1 MGKPLVEQTA
11 ERLLQLILKRD
22 YEVGDRLPNEYDLA
36 QDLEVGRSTI
46 REAVRSLA
54 TRNVLEV
61 RQGSGTYISNKKGVA
76 EDPLGFALV
85 KDKLKLTTDLF
96 ELRYLLEPRIAERVA
111 QFATDEDIERLEK
124 VVLAI
129 EESVARDDGKHLE
142 LDVQFHSM
150 LGELSGNLAMTSLVP
165 VIHQSIHLIN
175 ENYTSH
181 QMKESSLKAHRMILM
196 AIRNRHPVAA
206 YDSMLGHILEV
217 RQTVLQ
223 NWNDDN
229 MPIHGLPHQ

>member
-11 ERLLQLILKRD
+11 ERLLQLILERG

-61 RQGSGTYISNKKGVA
+61 RQGSGTYISGKKGVA
-76 EDPLGFALV
+76 EDPLGFSLV

-111 QFATDEDIERLEK
+111 QFATDEDIVRLEE

-129 EESVARDDGKHLE
+129 EESVALNDGKHLE

-165 VIHQSIHLIN
+165 VINQSIHLIN

-223 NWNDDN
+223 NWNDEH

>member
-11 ERLLQLILKRD
+11 ERLLQLILERG
-22 YEVGDRLPNEYDLA
+22 YGIGDRLPNEYDLA

-61 RQGSGTYISNKKGVA
+61 RQGSGTYISGKKGVA
-76 EDPLGFALV
+76 EDPLGFSLV

-111 QFATDEDIERLEK
+111 QFATDEDIVLLEE

-129 EESVARDDGKHLE
+129 EESVARNDGRHLE

-165 VIHQSIHLIN
+165 VINQSIHLIN
-175 ENYTSH
+175 ENYTSR

-223 NWNDDN
+223 NWNDED